1 MVPILVELELTCQ
14 TMMDFITPPRLTN
27 EFFKY
32 CLDYLIFA
40 LNVQRNTENEATLQ

>member
-27 EFFKY
+27 EFLSIVWIILYCIKRLEKY
-32 CLDYLIFA
+32 
-40 LNVQRNTENEATLQ
+40 